1 MKGFGTVFV
10 LSYLL
15 CVKALIMHEDISI
28 VGCSDTDAEFMYG
41 LDGEVMEYADFTKQ
55 EAVNA
60 LPPFADP
67 VSFPGLYEDAQA
79 NREICRANLAADIH
93 NYKNPTITL
102 DTPYSTIY
110 TRDDVELGVE
120 NTLICHVT
128 GFYPAPVTVWWTRNG
143 ENVTEGVSISP
154 PYPNKD
160 STFNQVSRLTFT
172 PGEGDIYSCSVQHR
186 SLTAQP
192 LTRMWDVEVSVPS
205 VGPAVFCG
213 VGLTVGLLGVAA
225 GTFFLIKGNEC
236 N

>member
-1 MKGFGTVFV
+1 MKGFGTVLV
-10 LSYLL
+10 LSCLL
-15 CVKALIMHEDISI
+15 CVEALIMHEDIYIS
-28 VGCSDTDAEFMYG
+28 GCSDTDAENMYG
-41 LDGEVMEYADFTKQ
+41 LDGEVMAYADFTKQ
-55 EAVNA
+55 KAVNA

-67 VSFPGLYEDAQA
+67 ITYPGLYESALA
-79 NREICRANLAADIH
+79 NREVCRGNLAVSIKA
-93 NYKNPTITL
+93 YKNPPTTL
-102 DTPYSTIY
+102 DTPHSIIY

-128 GFYPAPVTVWWTRNG
+128 GFFPAPVTVWWTRNG
-143 ENVTEGVSISP
+143 ENVTEGVSINI
-154 PYPNKD
+154 PYLNKD

-186 SLTAQP
+186 SLTEP
-192 LTRMWDVEVSVPS
+192 LTRIWDVEVSVPS